1 VTAEDGLN
9 EKTKATKL
17 MSVLKTVSV
26 IAKTLKPS
34 ASETAASMGKR
45 KSWSLDIIA
54 SPLLTFEDF

>member
-26 IAKTLKPS
+26 IAKNSKVPS
-34 ASETAASMGKR
+34 GMWLEFGVARAPVT
-45 KSWSLDIIA
+45 
-54 SPLLTFEDF
+54 